1 MRENKNSAEAA
12 LVAKVCELQCQ
23 VCEYDRFVKD
33 LLMVLL
39 RGDADSNP
47 VLWDVPESSPVGL
60 VFDKVKELV
69 SARNLKWNEVM
80 KLSHIG
86 GTD

>member
-1 MRENKNSAEAA
+1 MMQKKENSAGEA

-33 LLMVLL
+33 LLLMLV

-47 VLWDVPESSPVGL
+47 VLWDVPESSPVDV

-69 SARNLKWNEVM
+69 SARNLKGN
-80 KLSHIG
+80 K
-86 GTD
+86 

>member
-1 MRENKNSAEAA
+1 MMRKEENSAGAA

-33 LLMVLL
+33 LLLMLV

-47 VLWDVPESSPVGL
+47 VLWDVPESSPVDV

-69 SARNLKWNEVM
+69 SARNLRGNE
-80 KLSHIG
+80 
-86 GTD
+86 

>member
-1 MRENKNSAEAA
+1 MMRENENSAGAA
-12 LVAKVCELQCQ
+12 LVAKVSEMQCQ

-33 LLMVLL
+33 LLLMLV

-47 VLWDVPESSPVGL
+47 MLWDVPEISPVDL

-69 SARNLKWNEVM
+69 SARDLKGNEET
-80 KLSHIG
+80 K
-86 GTD
+86 

>member
-1 MRENKNSAEAA
+1 MMRENKNSAAAA

-33 LLMVLL
+33 LLLMLVC
-39 RGDADSNP
+39 GDADSNP
-47 VLWDVPESSPVGL
+47 VLWDVPESSPVDV

-69 SARNLKWNEVM
+69 SARNLKGMEDT
-80 KLSHIG
+80 K
-86 GTD
+86 

>member
-1 MRENKNSAEAA
+1 MMRENENSAGPA

-33 LLMVLL
+33 LLLMLV

-47 VLWDVPESSPVGL
+47 VLWDVPESSPVDV

-69 SARNLKWNEVM
+69 SARNLKGNEET
-80 KLSHIG
+80 K
-86 GTD
+86 

>member
-1 MRENKNSAEAA
+1 MRENENSAGAA

-33 LLMVLL
+33 LLLMLVC
-39 RGDADSNP
+39 GDADSKP
-47 VLWDVPESSPVGL
+47 VLWDVPESSPVDV

-69 SARNLKWNEVM
+69 SARNLKGNEET
-80 KLSHIG
+80 K
-86 GTD
+86 

>member
-1 MRENKNSAEAA
+1 MREKENSAGAA

-23 VCEYDRFVKD
+23 VYEYDRFVKD
-33 LLMVLL
+33 LLLMLV

-47 VLWDVPESSPVGL
+47 VLWDVPESSPVDV

-69 SARNLKWNEVM
+69 SARNLKGNEET
-80 KLSHIG
+80 K
-86 GTD
+86 

>member
-1 MRENKNSAEAA
+1 MMRENENSAGAA

-23 VCEYDRFVKD
+23 VREYDRFVKD
-33 LLMVLL
+33 LLLMLV

-47 VLWDVPESSPVGL
+47 VLWDVPESSPVDV

-69 SARNLKWNEVM
+69 SARNLKGNEET
-80 KLSHIG
+80 K
-86 GTD
+86 

>member
-1 MRENKNSAEAA
+1 MGKRIDSAEAA
-12 LVAKVCELQCQ
+12 LVAKVCELQRQ

-33 LLMVLL
+33 LLLMLV

-47 VLWDVPESSPVGL
+47 VLWDVPESSPVDV

-69 SARNLKWNEVM
+69 SARNLKGNEET
-80 KLSHIG
+80 K
-86 GTD
+86 